1 MEIPGFYVPNSTNF
15 ADAHPPF
22 ARHPKLVRFA
32 STVEVVRSNDGQQLV
47 RRIGMVG
54 NDGRTYHFLLQFGI
68 PYFTRTDERTSQ
80 LNYVFSKLIRTDPI
94 ACRTHPDVWSSAVIP
109 IVQCLRL
116 TADDLSN
123 RSLYNVYQLDRAA
136 QDFTSEDLELFIR
149 GKPSRRSRVSPI
161 KMDRTRT
168 N

>member
-80 LNYVFSKLIRTDPI
+80 LNYVLSKLRRIPSPAGRILTFGP
-94 ACRTHPDVWSSAVIP
+94 ALSFPSCSVSA
-109 IVQCLRL
+109 
-116 TADDLSN
+116 
-123 RSLYNVYQLDRAA
+123 
-136 QDFTSEDLELFIR
+136 
-149 GKPSRRSRVSPI
+149 
-161 KMDRTRT
+161 
-168 N
+168 